1 MGKTKR
7 NSDYK
12 NFVDSDKNNLMIIK
26 PKKIVEQ
33 VRTFDGE
40 EDFVVQ
46 RNNTYLDKG
55 LIVQTNNNPDSII
68 DVVGV
73 SDSVYANAGG
83 TITLNGS
90 VTPSGNGVYVQVS
103 GGQQPYQSVNYTF
116 GSSSGVQSGTESGGN
131 FGLNANYN
139 TTNNC
144 YQGGLYTLTINITDA
159 NGDTG
164 TYGWQGVL
172 QGTCTTGSGTTT
184 TPISGLSATA
194 TLVGSNN
201 IQCNA
206 LWSNGTA
213 PYSVKYTLL
222 KIPLIGG
229 STTIQ
234 GTQVQTP
241 TTTNDTFTAQN
252 LPNGKYKFN
261 VEVIDSN
268 NNTLT
273 TTTSTITINQ
283 VQGSGFTPISNVTS
297 NPISSLTATSTLVG
311 GNSIQ
316 CDANWSNGTAPY
328 SVKYTLSKINPIGIP
343 SVVGSPTIQSTSN
356 TNDSFTAQNLADGKY
371 KFQVVVTDSNN
382 DTLTATSQTITI
394 LSSYNPNV
402 IVGNP
407 NQPLSGLN
415 VNASLIINDDLQC
428 DATWSNGTA
437 PFVVKYSLFKDGN
450 LVSTTPKNTSTNND
464 TYVIPTNSNA
474 GTYYFKVE
482 VTDANN
488 DTKTE
493 NSQLITIQAN
503 IVTPTSLP
511 ISGLTINATIVGN
524 NNNDLQCDAS
534 WNNGT
539 SPYSISY
546 YLYKDGSLLGTIPPQ
561 SSTTTNDTYT
571 ATNLADGNYQY
582 KVVVS
587 DSQGSR
593 SGISQLINITNATAS
608 SGQPNV
614 TPPSGTP
621 PPPPTPPSGTPPT
634 PPTPSASTNAP
645 ILGGGGFQTIEKP
658 VYIERETIVEFE
670 SFYSKNKFPIWLLI
684 AIGVYL
690 IASNKDNK

>member
-55 LIVQTNNNPDSII
+55 LIVQTNNNPDSIV

-73 SDSVYANAGG
+73 SDSVYKNAGG
-83 TITLNGS
+83 SVNLSGS
-90 VTPSGNGVYVQVS
+90 VTTSTNGAYVQIS
-103 GGQQPYQSVNYTF
+103 GGQQPYQSVSYTF
-116 GSSSGVQSGTESGGN
+116 GSATGQTQGNPNSAN
-131 FGLNANYN
+131 FGINANFN
-139 TTNNC
+139 QANNC
-144 YQGGLYTLTINITDA
+144 YQGGQYNLVVNVTDA

-164 TYGWQGVL
+164 TFNWGGTI

-194 TLVGSNN
+194 TLVGVNN

-206 LWSNGTA
+206 SWNNGTA

-222 KIPLIGG
+222 KIALIGG

-283 VQGSGFTPISNVTS
+283 ISGSGSGTSISNVTS
-297 NPISSLTATSTLVG
+297 NPISSLTTTATLVG

-343 SVVGSPTIQSTSN
+343 SVVGSPIIQSTSN
-356 TNDSFTAQNLADGKY
+356 TNDSFTAQNLTDGKY
-371 KFQVVVTDSNN
+371 KFEVVVTDSNN
-382 DTLTATSQTITI
+382 DTLTATSQIITI
-394 LSSYNPNV
+394 LSNPNV
-402 IVGNP
+402 VVGNP
-407 NQPLSGLN
+407 NPTLSNLN
-415 VNASLIINDDLQC
+415 VNAFLIINDDLQC

-437 PFVVKYSLFKDGN
+437 PFIVKYSLFKDGN
-450 LVSTTPKNTSTNND
+450 LVSTTPQNTSANND
-464 TYVIPTNSNA
+464 SFVIPTNSNA

-488 DTKTE
+488 ITKTE
-493 NSQLITIQAN
+493 NSQLITIQSN
-503 IVTPTSLP
+503 IVNPTSLSL
-511 ISGLTINATIVGN
+511 SGLSLNTTIVGS
-524 NNNDLQCDAS
+524 NNNDLKCDAS
-534 WNNGT
+534 WSNGT

-546 YLYKDGSLLGTIPPQ
+546 FLYKDGSLLATIPTQ
-561 SSTTTNDTYT
+561 SSTTNNDTYT

-587 DSQGSR
+587 DSQGSI
-593 SGISQLINITNATAS
+593 SGISQLVNITN
-608 SGQPNV
+608 
-614 TPPSGTP
+614 PSGTP
-621 PPPPTPPSGTPPT
+621 PTPPPPPSGTPPT

>member
-55 LIVQTNNNPDSII
+55 LIVQTNNNPDSIV

-83 TITLNGS
+83 SITSQLNVN
-90 VTPSGNGVYVQVS
+90 VTPSANGAYVQIS
-103 GGQQPYQSVNYTF
+103 GGQQPYQSVSYTF
-116 GSSSGVQSGTESGGN
+116 GSSTGQTQGQPNTAS
-131 FGLNANYN
+131 FGINANYN
-139 TTNNC
+139 NANAC
-144 YQGGLYTLTINITDA
+144 YYGGAYTLNGSVTDA

-164 TYGWQGVL
+164 TFTWGGVL
-172 QGTCTTGSGTTT
+172 QGTCTTGSGTTP

-194 TLVGSNN
+194 TLVGGNN

-206 LWSNGTA
+206 SWNNGTA

-283 VQGSGFTPISNVTS
+283 VSGSGSGTFNVTS
-297 NPISSLTATSTLVG
+297 NPISSLTATATLVG

-343 SVVGSPTIQSTSN
+343 SVVGSPIIQSTSS

-371 KFQVVVTDSNN
+371 KFEVVVTDSNN
-382 DTLTATSQTITI
+382 DTLTATSQPITI
-394 LSSYNPNV
+394 LSGNPNV
-402 IVGNP
+402 VVGNP
-407 NQPLSGLN
+407 NPTLSNLN
-415 VNASLIINDDLQC
+415 VNAFLIINDDLQC

-437 PFVVKYSLFKDGN
+437 PFIVKYSLFKDGN
-450 LVSTTPKNTSTNND
+450 LVSTTPKNTSANND
-464 TYVIPTNSNA
+464 SFVIPTNSNA

-493 NSQLITIQAN
+493 NSQTITIQAN
-503 IVTPTSLP
+503 IATPTSLP
-511 ISGLTINATIVGN
+511 LSGLTINATIVGN

-534 WNNGT
+534 WSNGT

-546 YLYKDGSLLGTIPPQ
+546 FLYKDGSLLATIPTQ
-561 SSTTTNDTYT
+561 SSTTNNDTYT

-587 DSQGSR
+587 DSQGSK
-593 SGISQLINITNATAS
+593 SGISQLINITNATPAT
-608 SGQPNV
+608 GQPNV
-614 TPPSGTP
+614 TPPSGT
-621 PPPPTPPSGTPPT
+621 PPTPPSGTPPT

-670 SFYSKNKFPIWLLI
+670 TFYSKNKFPIWLLI
-684 AIGVYL
+684 AIGVYFV
-690 IASNKDNK
+690 ATNKNN

>member
-55 LIVQTNNNPDSII
+55 LIVQTNNNPDSIV

-73 SDSVYANAGG
+73 SDSVYKNAGG
-83 TITLNGS
+83 SINLSGS
-90 VTPSGNGVYVQVS
+90 VTTSTNGAYVQIS
-103 GGQQPYQSVNYTF
+103 GGQQPYQSVSYTF
-116 GSSSGVQSGTESGGN
+116 GSATGQTQGNPNSAN
-131 FGLNANYN
+131 FGINANFN
-139 TTNNC
+139 QANNC
-144 YQGGLYTLTINITDA
+144 YQGGQYNLVVNVTDA

-164 TYGWQGVL
+164 TFNWGGTI
-172 QGTCTTGSGTTT
+172 QGTCTTGSGTTP

-194 TLVGSNN
+194 TLVGGNN

-273 TTTSTITINQ
+273 TSTSTITINQ
-283 VQGSGFTPISNVTS
+283 VSGSGGGGTFISNVTS
-297 NPISSLTATSTLVG
+297 NPISSLTATATLVG

-316 CDANWSNGTAPY
+316 CDANWSNGTASY

-343 SVVGSPTIQSTSN
+343 SVVGSPIIQSTSN

-371 KFQVVVTDSNN
+371 KFEVVVTDSNN

-407 NQPLSGLN
+407 NPTLSGLN

-450 LVSTTPKNTSTNND
+450 LVSTTPKNTSTNYD
-464 TYVIPTNSNA
+464 TFVIPTNSNA

-493 NSQLITIQAN
+493 NSQLITIQSN
-503 IVTPTSLP
+503 IVTPTSLSL
-511 ISGLTINATIVGN
+511 SGLSLNATIVGS
-524 NNNDLQCDAS
+524 NNNDLKCDAS
-534 WNNGT
+534 WSNGT

-546 YLYKDGSLLGTIPPQ
+546 FLYKDGSLLATIPTQ
-561 SSTTTNDTYT
+561 SSTTNNDTYT

-582 KVVVS
+582 KVFVS
-587 DSQGSR
+587 DNQGSI
-593 SGISQLINITNATAS
+593 SGISQLVNITN
-608 SGQPNV
+608 
-614 TPPSGTP
+614 PSGTP
-621 PPPPTPPSGTPPT
+621 PPPPPPPSGTPPT